1 MNFVFIVLGTILTVL
16 WVAGAIGGNLFG
28 YDVEVKK

>member
-1 MNFVFIVLGTILTVL
+1 MEFVFIVFGTVFTVL
-16 WVAGAIGGNLFG
+16 WVAGAISGQLTG